1 MVFLSRKKWN
11 ISNVDKE
18 KAAQI
23 AEKYNIDAFAA
34 LLLVA
39 RKIDK
44 DEEIKN
50 FFEPASNISDPFEI
64 KDMQKAVDRINE
76 AIFDFERIAVFGD
89 YDADGVTAT
98 AVLYSY
104 LDAQGADVFYYIP
117 NRKYEGYGLSKSIID
132 KLHENGA
139 KLIITV
145 DNGISAIEEI
155 DYANELGMDVVVTDH
170 HLPGD
175 TLPNAVAVVD
185 PHRKDCTSKFK
196 DLAGVGVAF
205 KLVSAIE
212 GGEPEALF
220 HHFADFV
227 AIGTVAD
234 VVPMVGENRKLVK
247 LGLRMINRRERF
259 GIEALCHFSGL
270 CEKPINATRIAFGL
284 APRINAA
291 GRMGNADR
299 ALSMLLCDD
308 AETAADIAS
317 EINHANILR
326 QEAEQSILVRVEQQL
341 KDNPKRCFD
350 RVLVV
355 NGEGWHDGVIGI
367 VASRLLEKYSKPCI
381 VITSDG
387 EISKGS
393 GRSIDGFSLY
403 DALSAVKEK
412 LEIFG
417 GHSLAAGFTIKTNN
431 IDDFRNLINKYAAG
445 MEMPYPQLKIDCK
458 LNPQFINVDILNS
471 LAILEPFGVGNNTPL
486 FGLYEMVIDSI
497 SPVGDKKQHIKIN
510 MHKYGKESS
519 ICAMKFGTYP
529 VDFPFKQGDI
539 VDAVVSVERNEF
551 MGEIRVTVLLKD
563 IRLSET
569 DDDEMVKGIKIF
581 ENICRGEKLLKDE
594 AIYALPSRELSAN
607 IYKFIKANGN
617 WRYPIEILW
626 RRVNTNENNY
636 CKTAVAVE
644 VFKDL
649 GILATNEF
657 GHIIVPNNVQKTTLD
672 NSALLRF
679 IKDQC

>member
-1 MVFLSRKKWN
+1 MVFLGRKKWSIFN
-11 ISNVDKE
+11 ASKE

-39 RKIDK
+39 RNIDK
-44 DEEIKN
+44 DEEVKA

-64 KDMQKAVDRINE
+64 KDMQKAVDRINQ
-76 AIFDFERIAVFGD
+76 AIFNFERIAVFGD

-98 AVLYSY
+98 SVLYSY

-117 NRKYEGYGLSKSIID
+117 SRKYEGYGLSNSIID

-145 DNGISAIEEI
+145 DNGISAIKEI
-155 DYANELGMDVVVTDH
+155 DYANELEIDVVVTDH

-185 PHRKDCTSKFK
+185 PHRKDCTSQFK
-196 DLAGVGVAF
+196 DWAGVGVAF

-212 GGEPEALF
+212 GGEPETLL

-234 VVPMVGENRKLVK
+234 VVPLVGENRKLVK
-247 LGLRMINRRERF
+247 QGLHIINRRERL
-259 GIEALCHFSGL
+259 GIEALCQFSGL
-270 CEKPINATRIAFGL
+270 REKHITATSIAFGL

-291 GRMGNADR
+291 GRMGSADR

-308 AETAADIAS
+308 AETAEDIAT
-317 EINHANILR
+317 EINNANILR
-326 QEAEQSILVRVEQQL
+326 QEAEKIILESVEQQF
-341 KDNPKRCFD
+341 KENPKRCFD

-367 VASRLLEKYSKPCI
+367 AASRLIEKYSKPCL

-393 GRSIDGFSLY
+393 GRSIEGFSLY
-403 DALSAVKEK
+403 NALSAVKDK

-431 IDDFRNLINKYAAG
+431 IEDFRTSINEYAANI
-445 MEMPYPQLKIDCK
+445 EMPYPQLKIDCK
-458 LNPQFINVDILNS
+458 INPQFINVDILNS
-471 LAILEPFGVGNNTPL
+471 LSILEPFGAGNNTPV
-486 FGLYEMVIDSI
+486 FGIYEMVIDSI
-497 SPVGDKKQHIKIN
+497 LPVGDKKQHIKIN
-510 MHKYGKESS
+510 MHKYGKESK

-539 VDAVVSVERNEF
+539 VDVVVSVERNEF
-551 MGEIRVTVLLKD
+551 MGELRVTVLLKD
-563 IRLSET
+563 IRFFET
-569 DDDEMVKGIKIF
+569 DDDEMIKGIKIF
-581 ENICRGEKLLKDE
+581 EKVCRGENLLKDE
-594 AIYALPSRELSAN
+594 AIYALPSREIFTN
-607 IYKFIKANGN
+607 IYKFIKLNGN
-617 WRYPIEILW
+617 WRYSIEILW
-626 RRVNTNENNY
+626 KRVNTPENNY
-636 CKTAVAVE
+636 CKTAVVLE
-644 VFKDL
+644 VFKEL
-649 GILATNEF
+649 GLLDTNES
-657 GHIIVPNNVQKTTLD
+657 GHIIVPSNVQKTALD
-672 NSALLRF
+672 NSILLKF
-679 IKDQC
+679 IKKQC